1 MDQQKIWEIWEFF
14 RPKYGGNMGIFT
26 IFSDFFGKNMG
37 NMGILKR
44 LSEVFH
50 RQNVIS
56 KKNDRQNFS
65 ESCVQ

>member
-44 LSEVFH
+44 LSEVSC
-50 RQNVIS
+50 RQDAISGKIGRKNV
-56 KKNDRQNFS
+56 R
-65 ESCVQ
+65 EYCVQ